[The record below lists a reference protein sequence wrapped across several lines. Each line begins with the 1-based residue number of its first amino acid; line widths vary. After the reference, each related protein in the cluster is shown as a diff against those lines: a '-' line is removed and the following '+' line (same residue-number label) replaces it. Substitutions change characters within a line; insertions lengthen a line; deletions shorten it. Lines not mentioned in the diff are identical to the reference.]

1 MANSLRIKWVLLL
14 VVITTICLSI
24 VGAVNYSL
32 AKEKMISYIQQLSLT
47 AVQDT
52 SKHLNDWLNIR
63 YAEAKVI
70 SRTNMMK
77 KGTLEEK
84 LNYLRQEVI
93 YSDNVYYSAGISDLE
108 GNLSLT
114 NGDTLNISAN
124 TTFKLA
130 RKGQGLISDP
140 FFGQAGEYIITI
152 ILPVWDDSGR
162 MICLLQIA
170 LDANKVF
177 SEQLKGIDPNHAGG
191 ITLIHRDA
199 TILYSGHKELILKNN
214 FPKDFPDL
222 EPVHREIIDKGTGY
236 QLFNFQGKSLLLFYS
251 KVGSTPWYL
260 LFNVSEATLNKPL
273 ESLFFSTVGLI
284 ALMELVLASL
294 IYFVFNTMIIRRI
307 HDLLIVTEAVAGGNL
322 SVAAIETKSRDELGL
337 LSLSVNEMTQN
348 LRDLFEP
355 FESFVGTNQLAM
367 IVLDKE
373 FRIVSLNHTAENMLG
388 YRARDVVQL
397 ETPLLWHDPVQLRER
412 ASAYS
417 VDLGIPVE
425 PDCSVLAV
433 KPMRKMEMD
442 QDWTYIRSNG
452 SRLAVSLN
460 VSLMTHP
467 DGSLKGFV
475 MLARDMSSFLQAT
488 ETSNR
493 LLHILDA
500 AQDFIA
506 SFDLKGNMFY
516 INAAGKQLLEID
528 VLDEDS
534 RLIGNYL
541 QTEMSMQLAEG
552 LVIAQQHGHWE
563 GETEFVTRKG
573 GCIVTSQVI
582 VAHKPSDGGDVFFST
597 IVRDIM
603 DQKQIQSELVQAKE
617 AADSA
622 NQAKSMFLASMSHE
636 IRTPLNGIMGLSY
649 LMQQT
654 KLTDIQR
661 DYLSKISSSA
671 QTLLQVINDILDFS
685 KIEANKLTL
694 EKASFQLDETLRKLN
709 STLSVL
715 LGHKPIDMIIRLE
728 GEIPAVLIG
737 DTLRLE
743 QILLN
748 LISNAIKFTDS
759 GSVTLLIRVVDHKD
773 EEAAVRFSIT
783 DTGIGMTP
791 EQMNLLLQ
799 PFMQA
804 DQSISR
810 KFGGT
815 GLGLIISKNMIEMMG
830 GSLSIESEL
839 GAGSTFSF
847 TIRFVSPNPTR
858 KLTFP
863 LSKYHDDFRIHIVED
878 SLELR
883 TSLSMMINS
892 LSLQTESSDSWT
904 HALNRLEWEPSPVH
918 VLLLDMEAQDMY
930 GEETWLQMK
939 QAANRR
945 EALTIIYTTLAGRD
959 ALQRLPDNQRPDAI
973 LVKPISR
980 LELYHSI
987 AALQACY
994 QVEAPAHLDLS
1005 GQSRPLAGH
1014 VLLIEDQAINQ
1025 TVATAMLEA
1034 LGVSVTV
1041 ASHGLEALEL
1051 LPVHH
1056 FDLIL
1061 TDIHMPELD
1070 GLATTE
1076 RIRLNSRYAHTPIIA
1091 ITADVTKALHDQ
1103 CLRVGMNGI
1112 LTKPLEPDL
1121 LAATLSK
1128 WLPLQPYPA
1137 MTTETGTVNYEHLP
1151 ELKGIDIQDAVQRL
1165 DGKIE
1170 IYVKLLAL
1178 FRKEHDRTAAKLLN
1192 YINDGQLTE
1201 AKRLSHSLR
1210 GAAGNLGM
1218 KDVFTAAGTLELSID
1233 EADTMHYVPLC
1244 KELETRLHEVFTSID
1259 RKTSIEALQGW
1270 VTTEKL

>member
-14 VVITTICLSI
+14 VAITTICLSI

-32 AKEKMISYIQQLSLT
+32 AKEKMISYIQQQNLT
-47 AVQDT
+47 AVQDS
-52 SKHLNDWLNIR
+52 SKRLNDWLNLR

-70 SRTNMMK
+70 SRTNIMK

-84 LNYLRQEVI
+84 LDYLRQEVV
-93 YSDNVYYSAGISDLE
+93 YSDNIYFSAGISDLQ
-108 GNLSLT
+108 GNLNLT
-114 NGDTLNISAN
+114 NGDTVNIAGDIN
-124 TTFKLA
+124 FQIA
-130 RKGQGLISDP
+130 RNGQGKISDP
-140 FFGQAGEYIITI
+140 FFRKTTHEYIFTI
-152 ILPVWDDSGR
+152 LLPVWDDSGN
-162 MICLLQIA
+162 MICLMEIV
-170 LDANKVF
+170 LDAQNVF
-177 SEQLKGIDPNHAGG
+177 SEQLKTDDPNLKDRV
-191 ITLIHRDA
+191 TLMHTDS
-199 TILYSGHKELILKNN
+199 TVLYSGNKELVLKRNYLR
-214 FPKDFPDL
+214 DFPEL
-222 EPVHREIIDKGTGY
+222 GPAYKEIIDKGSG
-236 QLFNFQGKSLLLFYS
+236 FQTISFEGIPLLLFYS
-251 KVGSTPWYL
+251 KVANSPWYL
-260 LFNVSEATLNKPL
+260 LLNIPQSSLNKPL

-294 IYFVFNTMIIRRI
+294 IYYVFNYMIIRRI
-307 HDLLIVTEAVAGGNL
+307 HELLIVTEAVAGGNL

-355 FESFVGTNQLAM
+355 FESFVETNQLAM

-373 FRIVSLNHTAENMLG
+373 FQVISLNATAEKMLG
-388 YRARDVVQL
+388 YRAREVVQQ

-412 ASAYS
+412 AAAYS

-425 PDCSVLAV
+425 PDCSVLAA
-433 KPMRKMEMD
+433 KPLRKIEMD
-442 QDWTYIRSNG
+442 QDWTFIRSNG
-452 SRLAVSLN
+452 SRLPVSLN

-475 MLARDMSSFLQAT
+475 MLARDMSPFIQAT

-516 INAAGKQLLEID
+516 INAAGKRLLGIEI
-528 VLDEDS
+528 LDEDS

-541 QTEMSMQLAEG
+541 QTEMSIQLAEG
-552 LVIAQQHGHWE
+552 LVIAQKLGHWE
-563 GETEFVTRKG
+563 GETEFVTQSG
-573 GCIVTSQVI
+573 GCIITSQVI

-603 DQKQIQSELVQAKE
+603 EQKHIQSELLQAKE

-636 IRTPLNGIMGLSY
+636 IRTPLNGITGLSY

-661 DYLSKISSSA
+661 DYQSKISSSA

-694 EKASFQLDETLRKLN
+694 EKASFQLDESIRKLN

-715 LGHKPIDMIIRLE
+715 LGHKPIDMIIRIE
-728 GEIPAVLIG
+728 GEMPAVLIG

-759 GSVTLLIRVVDHKD
+759 GHVALLIRIVEHKD
-773 EEAAVRFSIT
+773 GEAAIRFSVT

-791 EQMNLLLQ
+791 EQMKLLLQ

-804 DQSISR
+804 DQSTSR

-830 GSLSIESEL
+830 GTLSIESEP
-839 GAGSTFSF
+839 GIGSSFTF
-847 TIRFVSPNPTR
+847 TIRFISPNPSR
-858 KLTFP
+858 KHIFP
-863 LSKYHDDFRIHIVED
+863 LAKNQDDFRVLIVED
-878 SLELR
+878 SQELR
-883 TSLSMMINS
+883 TSLSMMVSS
-892 LSLQTESSDSWT
+892 LSLQAESSASWT

-918 VLLLDMEAQDMY
+918 ALLLDMEAGDMY

-973 LVKPISR
+973 LVKPVSR

-987 AALQACY
+987 AALQVRY
-994 QVEAPAHLDLS
+994 KEGSPVQPKLPGPL
-1005 GQSRPLAGH
+1005 RPLTGH
-1014 VLLIEDQAINQ
+1014 ILLIEDQAINQ
-1025 TVATAMLEA
+1025 TVAIAMLEA

-1051 LPVHH
+1051 LPVHN

-1070 GLATTE
+1070 GIATTE
-1076 RIRLNSRYAHTPIIA
+1076 QIRLNERYAHTPIIA
-1091 ITADVTKALHDQ
+1091 LTADVTNAQHEQ
-1103 CLRVGMNGI
+1103 CLRVGMNGV
-1112 LTKPLEPDL
+1112 LTKPLELDL
-1121 LAATLSK
+1121 LAAALSE
-1128 WLPLQPYPA
+1128 WLPQQPSPSA
-1137 MTTETGTVNYEHLP
+1137 APIEANYDSLP
-1151 ELKGIDIQDAVQRL
+1151 ELKGIDIQEAVRRL
-1165 DGKIE
+1165 DGRIE
-1170 IYVKLLAL
+1170 IIVKLLAL
-1178 FRKEHDRTAAKLLN
+1178 FRKEHDQTASKLLH
-1192 YINDGQLTE
+1192 YINEGQLIE

-1210 GAAGNLGM
+1210 GAASNLGM
-1218 KDVFTAAGTLELSID
+1218 KKVFATASALELSID
-1233 EADTMHYVPLC
+1233 EADSLHFVPLC
-1244 KELETRLHEVFTSID
+1244 NELEIRLHEVFSSID
-1259 RKTSIEALQGW
+1259 KKTSIEALRGW
-1270 VTTEKL
+1270 ALSKS